1 MSMGRNRVLIVEDH
15 RGFRFALGGLFRRVG
30 WDVEAVGTVAE
41 GLAALEPPPE
51 CAVVDLALPDG
62 DGEAIVRRV
71 KEAQPPTCVT
81 VIGTGSDDEA
91 RIRRV
96 AALGPDALLRKPVAF
111 EDVFE
116 ACESAVSR

>member
-1 MSMGRNRVLIVEDH
+1 MGKNRVLIVEDH
-15 RGFRFALGGLFRRVG
+15 DGFRFALGGLFRMAG
-30 WDVEAVGTVAE
+30 WEVEAVGSVSE
-41 GLAALEPPPE
+41 GLAALEPAPK
-51 CAVVDLALPDG
+51 CAVVDLHLPDG

-71 KEAQPPTCVT
+71 KEAHPPTCVT
-81 VIGTGSDDEA
+81 VICTGSDDED

-111 EDVFE
+111 EDVFQ